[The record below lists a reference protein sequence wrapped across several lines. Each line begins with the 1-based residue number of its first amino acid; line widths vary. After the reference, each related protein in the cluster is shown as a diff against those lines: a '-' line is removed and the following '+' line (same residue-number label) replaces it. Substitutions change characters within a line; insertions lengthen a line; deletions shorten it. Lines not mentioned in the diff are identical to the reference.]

1 MFKSFLCEI
10 DVLQGA
16 GRSLHGTTVSL
27 DNLAGKQGLQ
37 AEEGKKDLV
46 SQIQICDNPQ

>member
-16 GRSLHGTTVSL
+16 GLSLQGTTVSL
-27 DNLAGKQGLQ
+27 DNLGKQGLR
-37 AEEGKKDLV
+37 AEEEKTDLV